1 MKAVILYD
9 SGYGNT
15 KAIAEA
21 VASGLGAGARAVPV
35 DGFEPGS
42 IQAGDLLVVGSPIN
56 GWRPTPAIVRALGDL
71 AARGLAGVKAA
82 AFDTRLKL
90 FIHGDAGRKITRALE
105 EAGASII
112 GGPMAFYVK
121 GTEGP
126 LLAGEESRAAKWADE
141 LADAAK

>member
-1 MKAVILYD
+1 MKAVIVYD
-9 SGYGNT
+9 SVYGNT

-21 VASGLGAGARAVPV
+21 VAAGLGAGARAVPV
-35 DGFEPGS
+35 AGFVPGS
-42 IQAGDLLVVGSPIN
+42 LQAGDLLVVGSPIN
-56 GWRPTPAIVRALGDL
+56 GWRPTPAIASALGDL
-71 AARGLAGVKAA
+71 AGGGLTGVKAA

-90 FIHGDAGRKITRALE
+90 FIHGDAGKKISRALQ

-126 LLAGEESRAAKWADE
+126 LLAGEAGRAAAWADE
-141 LADAAK
+141 LAAAMK